1 MSATPRLYA
10 HEQYITL
17 SNLKVKITN
26 FAHLYCN
33 QYYTSMKAK
42 IFFPF
47 IAVAL
52 VVSLVSCGGGSGDQ
66 HTNTKA
72 EIGQTGNPAIDGLT
86 QAIAANQNSPELYV
100 QRGDAF
106 YENRGYDEAIRDYT
120 RAIQLD
126 TLQPVYYH
134 KLADA
139 YLDYFKSRQAL
150 EILKTAAD
158 RFPEHIPT
166 LLKLSEYHLILT
178 QYEESMKAINRVL
191 QVDPQNAEAYFMFG
205 MNFEE
210 RKDTVRAINSYQKA
224 VELDA
229 NIIDGWINLGQL
241 YAGLGD
247 PLALRYFD
255 NATRV
260 APRDIN
266 ALHAKADYLTTTNDL
281 SGAVALYR
289 QIVAVDPQYDEA
301 YFNSGLLY
309 LDLDSLSKAE
319 QQFDLTVKTSP
330 THIRAYYFR
339 GLSREL
345 QGKTAEAITDYEQAL
360 RMAPDYEDAQN
371 RLDEL
376 KTAG

>member
-1 MSATPRLYA
+1 
-10 HEQYITL
+10 
-17 SNLKVKITN
+17 
-26 FAHLYCN
+26 
-33 QYYTSMKAK
+33 MKAK
-42 IFFPF
+42 IFFP
-47 IAVAL
+47 VLAL
-52 VVSLVSCGGGSGDQ
+52 LTALMLSACSGSENQKDSGESSL
-66 HTNTKA
+66 
-72 EIGQTGNPAIDGLT
+72 GQTGNPTIDGLT
-86 QAIAANQNSPELYV
+86 QAIAADQDAPELYV
-100 QRGDAF
+100 KRGDVF

-120 RAIQLD
+120 KAIQLD
-126 TLQPVYYH
+126 SMQPVYYH

-150 EILKTAAD
+150 DILKTAAE

-178 QYEESMKAINRVL
+178 QYEESMKAIDRVL
-191 QVDPQNAEAYFMFG
+191 KVDPQNAEAYFMFG

-229 NIIDGWINLGQL
+229 NIVGGWINLGQL

-260 APRDIN
+260 APRDVT
-266 ALHAKADYLTTTNDL
+266 ALHAKADYLTATDDL
-281 SGAVALYR
+281 EGAVELYR
-289 QIVAVDPQYDEA
+289 RIITIDPQYDEA

-309 LDLDSLSKAE
+309 LDMDSTAKAE
-319 QQFDLTVKTSP
+319 QQFDLTVKASP

-345 QGKTAEAITDYEQAL
+345 QGKRGEAVSDYEQAL
-360 RMAPDYEDAQN
+360 RMAPDYEEAQE

-376 KTAG
+376 R

>member
-1 MSATPRLYA
+1 
-10 HEQYITL
+10 
-17 SNLKVKITN
+17 
-26 FAHLYCN
+26 
-33 QYYTSMKAK
+33 MKAK
-42 IFFPF
+42 RILYLIPL
-47 IAVAL
+47 I
-52 VVSLVSCGGGSGDQ
+52 VVVVLSACGGGSSESAE
-66 HTNTKA
+66 NNKP
-72 EIGQTGNPAIDGLT
+72 EIGQTGNPTIDGLT
-86 QAIAANQNSPELYV
+86 KAIAANRNDPELYV
-100 QRGDAF
+100 ERGDVF
-106 YENRGYDEAIRDYT
+106 FENRGYDEAIRDYT
-120 RAIQLD
+120 KAVQLD
-126 TLQPVYYH
+126 TTQPVYYH

-139 YLDYFKSRQAL
+139 YLDYFKSRQAI
-150 EILKTAAD
+150 EILKSAAE

-178 QYEESMKAINRVL
+178 QYEESMKAIDRVL
-191 QVDPQNAEAYFMFG
+191 KIDPQNAEAYFMFG

-210 RKDTVRAINSYQKA
+210 RQDTVRAINSYQKA

-229 NIIDGWINLGQL
+229 NIVDGWINLGQL

-260 APRDIN
+260 APRDIT
-266 ALHAKADYLTTTNDL
+266 ALHTKADYLTATNDL
-281 SGAVALYR
+281 EGAVELYR
-289 QIVAVDPQYDEA
+289 KIITVDPQYEEA

-309 LDLDSLSKAE
+309 MDMDSISKAE

-345 QGKTAEAITDYEQAL
+345 QGKTAEAVSDYEQAL
-360 RMAPDYEDAQN
+360 RMAPDYEQAQV

-376 KTAG
+376 KAAG

>member
-1 MSATPRLYA
+1 
-10 HEQYITL
+10 
-17 SNLKVKITN
+17 
-26 FAHLYCN
+26 
-33 QYYTSMKAK
+33 MKAK
-42 IFFPF
+42 IFFP
-47 IAVAL
+47 VLAL
-52 VVSLVSCGGGSGDQ
+52 LTALMLSACSGTENQKDSGESSL
-66 HTNTKA
+66 
-72 EIGQTGNPAIDGLT
+72 GQTGNPTIDGLT
-86 QAIAANQNSPELYV
+86 QAIAADQGAPELYV
-100 QRGDAF
+100 KRGDVF

-120 RAIQLD
+120 KAIQLD
-126 TLQPVYYH
+126 TMQPVYYH

-150 EILKTAAD
+150 EILKTAAE

-178 QYEESMKAINRVL
+178 QYEESMKTIDRVL
-191 QVDPQNAEAYFMFG
+191 KVDPQNAEAYFMFG

-210 RKDTVRAINSYQKA
+210 RKDTIRAINSYQKA

-229 NIIDGWINLGQL
+229 NIVDGWINLGQL

-260 APRDIN
+260 APRDVT
-266 ALHAKADYLTTTNDL
+266 ALHAKADYLTGTDDL
-281 SGAVALYR
+281 EGAVELYR
-289 QIVAVDPQYDEA
+289 RIITIDPQYDEA

-309 LDLDSLSKAE
+309 LDMDSTAKAE
-319 QQFDLTVKTSP
+319 QQFDLTVKASP

-345 QGKTAEAITDYEQAL
+345 QGKRGEAVSDYEQAL
-360 RMAPDYEDAQN
+360 RMAPDYEEAQE
-371 RLDEL
+371 RLDRL
-376 KTAG
+376 Q